1 MKLFLYAYTGLAV
14 FSSAFA
20 AVVPKTHL
28 VNVGPNGQLVYDPP
42 LSMFYFPDVP
52 HPRQFTNKGDVV
64 KFIFHP
70 KNHTVTESSFDSP
83 CSKLRDSHGR
93 NIGFDSGFQPVD
105 PIHPV
110 EKIVSVRVLTKD
122 PLWFYCRQ
130 TGHCSKGMVF
140 AINPPTK
147 GAHTFGAF
155 KKKAL
160 ATAGGKRD
168 DDEDTDLELPHLGPH
183 ID

>member
-42 LSMFYFPDVP
+42 FI
-52 HPRQFTNKGDVV
+52 FTNKGDVV